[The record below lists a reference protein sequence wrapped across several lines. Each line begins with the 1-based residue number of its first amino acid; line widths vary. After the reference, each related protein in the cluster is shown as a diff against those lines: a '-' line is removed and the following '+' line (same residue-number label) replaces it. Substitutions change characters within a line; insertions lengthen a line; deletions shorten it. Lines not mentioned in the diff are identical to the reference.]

1 MNLKKIKDTLRV
13 HLENCEIAYSLLLEE
28 NSILKREGKPPAEEF
43 LKKKRIL
50 LPQLEESI
58 NALKDLRETCPI
70 RGAQNRKLIDDTQKK
85 LMKIF
90 LLDRENEQLLLKM
103 SFSFRPQNKDLKISP
118 AQLRNTY
125 KR

>member
-1 MNLKKIKDTLRV
+1 MNLKKIKDTLQV
-13 HLENCEIAYSLLLEE
+13 HLENCEIAYAILLEE
-28 NSILKREGKPPAEEF
+28 NSILKREGKPPSEEF
-43 LKKKRIL
+43 LQKKRNL
-50 LPQLEESI
+50 LPQLDESLS
-58 NALKDLRETCPI
+58 ALKNLRETGPI

-103 SFSFRPQNKDLKISP
+103 SFSLRPQNKELKISP

-125 KR
+125 NR

>member
-1 MNLKKIKDTLRV
+1 MNLKKIKDTLRI
-13 HLENCEIAYSLLLEE
+13 HLENCEIAYTLLLEE
-28 NSILKREGKPPAEEF
+28 NSILKKEGKPPAEEF
-43 LKKKRIL
+43 LQKKRKL
-50 LPQLEESI
+50 LPQLDESLG
-58 NALKDLRETCPI
+58 ALKDLRETGPI
-70 RGAQNRKLIDDTQKK
+70 KGVKNQKLIEDTQKK